1 MAAYVIANVHVK
13 DPTPYADYRALVP
26 GTLEKYGGRFLAR
39 GGAVERL
46 EGECPIGRVV
56 VIEFDSTE
64 QARRW
69 YHSEEYRAAKAIRTS
84 ASVGDLIL
92 VEGV

>member
-1 MAAYVIANVHVK
+1 MAAYIVANVHVK
-13 DPTPYADYRALVP
+13 DPDTYAGYRALVP
-26 GTLEKYGGRFLAR
+26 ATLERYGGRFLVR

-56 VIEFDSTE
+56 VIEFETAE

-69 YHSEEYRAAKAIRTS
+69 YHSEGYQAAKAIRTS
-84 ASVGDLIL
+84 ASIGDLIL
-92 VEGV
+92 VEGA